1 MDTLHLLDSV
11 NSPKDIKHMTVE
23 ELKQLAAEIRQVLIT
38 RVTETGGH
46 MAPNLGFVEAT
57 LALHYV
63 FNSPVDKFVFD
74 ISHQSYIHKILT
86 GRKEAF
92 TDPAS
97 YTKYSGFTNPNE
109 SEHDFFT
116 IGHTSTA
123 VSLATGLAKAR
134 DLKKESGNVIAI
146 LGDGSLSGG
155 EAMEG
160 LNVAATL
167 DSNFIVLFNDNDM
180 SIAPNEGGIYKH
192 LKELRDTKGKASNN
206 YFKAMGL
213 NYVFV
218 EDGHDLASLIETFKA
233 VKDSQEPI
241 VIHMV
246 TVKGK
251 GYAPAEADKETYHY
265 ILGKDFDPEAYSQE
279 EHYDEIIASHLLAK
293 MKADPTVIG
302 LTAGVPGIAGF
313 DVARRTEAGAQF
325 VDVGIAEEHMV
336 AMAAGL
342 AKNGAKPVILDA
354 GTFLQRTYDQ
364 LTQDLA
370 LNNNAATIL
379 SFSLGGGIS
388 SMDATHS
395 SAFDMAMMN
404 SIPNLTVLSP
414 ATKAELLDMLD
425 WSLEQTDG
433 PVMIRVPGGS
443 VKTYEAGKT
452 FDGTFTNEITVKG
465 DTVAILGLGAFY
477 DLGLQ
482 TKELLEKECQIK
494 ATLVN
499 PRLSSAVDKATLDSL
514 KADHILVITLEDGVL
529 DGGFGE
535 KVARYYGPS
544 SMKVLNIGMNKEVND
559 RVPMDELIAR
569 YHLSPELI
577 VEDIKELLK

>member
-86 GRKEAF
+86 DRKEAF

-97 YTKYSGFTNPNE
+97 YTKYSGYTNPNE

-218 EDGHDLASLIETFKA
+218 EDGHDLASLIETFKV
-233 VKDSQEPI
+233 VKDSQEPV

-313 DVARRTEAGAQF
+313 DAARRAEAGVQF

-342 AKNGAKPVILDA
+342 AKNSAKPVILDA

-370 LNNNAATIL
+370 LNSNAATIL
-379 SFSLGGGIS
+379 SFPLGGGIS

-443 VKTYEAGKT
+443 VKTYEAGKS

-514 KADHILVITLEDGVL
+514 KADHTLVITLEDGVL

-544 SMKVLNIGMNKEVND
+544 SMKVLNIGMTKEVND

-577 VEDIKELLK
+577 VEDIKEILK

>member
-86 GRKEAF
+86 DRKEAF

-97 YTKYSGFTNPNE
+97 YTKYSGYTNPNE

-218 EDGHDLASLIETFKA
+218 EDGHDLASLIETFKV
-233 VKDSQEPI
+233 VKDSQEPV

-313 DVARRTEAGAQF
+313 DAARRAEAGVQF

-370 LNNNAATIL
+370 LNSNAATIL
-379 SFSLGGGIS
+379 SFPLGGGIS

-443 VKTYEAGKT
+443 VKTYEAGKS

-514 KADHILVITLEDGVL
+514 KADHTLVITLEDGVL

-544 SMKVLNIGMNKEVND
+544 SMKVLNIGMTKEVND

-577 VEDIKELLK
+577 VEDIKEILK